1 LPRNVAPINPP
12 NRGVHTG
19 QSGAALPAWGICLAI
34 PLASGQEVTR
44 PMFRHHESLGVGL
57 DPVVLLGSVTRL
69 GPVCVNGL
77 SKASIVAGED
87 PSSENNATSEFSS
100 LTLFSWNTVLPLN
113 LRSLSPSGNSLP
125 LAVLSC
131 LHPNQLKGVAPS
143 AIQAAQQR
151 LQTALQ
157 DWLPRKNINW
167 PNFTSAYAHADICL
181 KPEVFSSR
189 QATCWTTWNI
199 AVDESANKHK
209 KSIRLGNIHRIQHI
223 GQVKQKKREC
233 IDKSGGKT

>member
-1 LPRNVAPINPP
+1 
-12 NRGVHTG
+12 
-19 QSGAALPAWGICLAI
+19 
-34 PLASGQEVTR
+34 
-44 PMFRHHESLGVGL
+44 M
-57 DPVVLLGSVTRL
+57 
-69 GPVCVNGL
+69 
-77 SKASIVAGED
+77 
-87 PSSENNATSEFSS
+87 SSENNATSEFSS

-181 KPEVFSSR
+181 KPEGFSSR

-223 GQVKQKKREC
+223 GQVKQKTRWNPRTRMLTRMFMVQMSKHMVMQSRTIPFCNSLFEQSCACFPCYQSAVWSGQCSVEC
-233 IDKSGGKT
+233 GVWSVK